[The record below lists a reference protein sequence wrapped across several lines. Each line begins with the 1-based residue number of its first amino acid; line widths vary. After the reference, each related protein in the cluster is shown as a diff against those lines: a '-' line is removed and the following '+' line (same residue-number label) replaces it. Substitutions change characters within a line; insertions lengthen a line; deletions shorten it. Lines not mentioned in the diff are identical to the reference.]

1 MTTAV
6 DEKQDKRDLALIE
19 AALYVAGRPLDLK
32 TLASVLKTRSKKK
45 AQRLAQQLAETY
57 KTRDTA
63 LELLA
68 LEDERYVLQ
77 LKSEYTP
84 EVRRL
89 AVRPLLSVG
98 PLKTLSYIAYR
109 QPVPQKQVIDV
120 RGQHVYDH
128 LKQLED
134 LELITRE
141 RAGRSRV
148 IRTTGFFAD
157 YFGLSH
163 DLRTMKQQLKGI
175 FEKEDF
181 AKPELQTVELNK
193 EAEP

>member
-1 MTTAV
+1 MAL
-6 DEKQDKRDLALIE
+6 EERQDKRDLALLE

-45 AQRLAQQLAETY
+45 VQKLAQQLAEAY
-57 KTRDTA
+57 RSRDTA

-77 LKSEYTP
+77 LKPEYTP

-141 RAGRSRV
+141 RAGRSKV

-181 AKPELQTVELNK
+181 AKPELQMVEQVELDK
-193 EAEP
+193 EA